1 MTSSLFL
8 MNQNI
13 LFRLLALVV
22 QSLNLTSTF
31 FIETDRKTVYK
42 MNEILTYI
50 IFLVYCL
57 IIAFM
62 LYDAVINKPEQAI
75 TNTLMIHL
83 LEHYYLFAIASIT
96 GYMSYMYY
104 YYDYK
109 YKELYKNAEF
119 IYNYRI
125 QMVLLLLQVF
135 LSFYL
140 YMGYGFMGN
149 KESEKILLHSVNVI
163 LSIVNTSY
171 VMKLYLYFDKVVTT
185 SDTPTTPSN

>member
-13 LFRLLALVV
+13 LFRLLALIA
-22 QSLNLTSTF
+22 QSLNLTSIF

-50 IFLVYCL
+50 IFFVYCL

-62 LYDAVINKPEQAI
+62 LYDTVINKPEQAV

-83 LEHYYLFAIASIT
+83 LEHYYLFAIAAIT

-125 QMVLLLLQVF
+125 QMILLLLQVF

>member
-1 MTSSLFL
+1 MASSLFL

-13 LFRLLALVV
+13 LFRLLAFVV

-31 FIETDRKTVYK
+31 FIEIDRKTVYK
-42 MNEILTYI
+42 MNEVLTYI

-62 LYDAVINKPEQAI
+62 LYDTVINKPDQSI
-75 TNTLMIHL
+75 SNTLMIHL
-83 LEHYYLFAIASIT
+83 LEHYYLFAITAIT

-104 YYDYK
+104 NYDYK

-119 IYNYRI
+119 IYHYRI
-125 QMVLLLLQVF
+125 QMILLLLQVF
-135 LSFYL
+135 ISFYL
-140 YMGYGFMGN
+140 YMGYSIMSN
-149 KESEKILLHSVNVI
+149 KESEKIIIHGVNII
-163 LSIVNTSY
+163 LSVINVSY

-185 SDTPTTPSN
+185 STTPTTS

>member
-13 LFRLLALVV
+13 LFRLLALIT

-31 FIETDRKTVYK
+31 FIEIDRKTVYK
-42 MNEILTYI
+42 MNEILTFI

-62 LYDAVINKPEQAI
+62 LYDTIINNPEQNVS
-75 TNTLMIHL
+75 NTLIIHL
-83 LEHYYLFAIASIT
+83 LEHYYLFAIMMIS

-104 YYDYK
+104 NYDYK
-109 YKELYKNAEF
+109 YKLYKNKEF
-119 IYNYRI
+119 LYHYRI
-125 QMVLLLLQVF
+125 QMILLLLQVF
-135 LSFYL
+135 ISFYL
-140 YMGYGFMGN
+140 YMGYSFMNN
-149 KESEKILLHSVNVI
+149 KEAEKMLIHGVNVI
-163 LSIVNTSY
+163 LSVVNVSY

-185 SDTPTTPSN
+185 STTPTTS